1 MVVDFFTFL
10 SRREYELCRKIQRER
25 VNLWVPVKSAKKRFK
40 LSITFF
46 FISHHLLM
54 FKPIESIILSA
65 KINVYKRHELYNRV
79 GVNRHL

>member
-1 MVVDFFTFL
+1 MGP
-10 SRREYELCRKIQRER
+10 SKKCK
-25 VNLWVPVKSAKKRFK
+25 KKKRFK

-46 FISHHLLM
+46 FILHHILM

-65 KINVYKRHELYNRV
+65 EINVYKRHELYDRV